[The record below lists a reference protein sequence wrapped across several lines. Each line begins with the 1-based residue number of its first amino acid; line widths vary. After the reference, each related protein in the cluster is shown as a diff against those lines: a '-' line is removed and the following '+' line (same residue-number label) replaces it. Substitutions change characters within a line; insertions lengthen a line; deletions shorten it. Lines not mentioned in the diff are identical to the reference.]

1 MKKRAVSAKHAT
13 KIDIDTSQKSVVEMN
28 SLIHDKVVY
37 VQKIIQN
44 TVLSINQYKKY
55 EIFSNSDVILCI
67 SSLTD
72 LYDKCKNILQKL
84 ANMPSIRVDQIT
96 APSATQSSVYN
107 EMNVLIEQL
116 QQIVERLAIIVC
128 GFGTLNLDDL
138 FFISFGSELT
148 GKKWSEPIW
157 DDKYQLLLKYLHPI
171 GYKTHYWKNKSKPKD
186 LVVTPPTSAS
196 TILYCSNKITDTT
209 ITLETANQF
218 ECFDIDQSAKSVY
231 VKIYGLRL
239 VVHSEKK
246 QKTLVINCL
255 VDNIVLDCVTNA
267 YIDYQ
272 KYMALN
278 QTDPTTDIDI
288 MRRMVDAFT
297 LKDMLIYGYGDVLK
311 KYNSVMVEVNYIK
324 NTKLDVIIKK
334 FLDMDV
340 VSQRDMLIHLLM
352 YNKEDDIQYITYLLY
367 NLITTP
373 NVSLSNNGGMSG
385 SSAISPMDS
394 AEQMLIYESFPWRI
408 KLYFKD
414 TMKNTIKYTKD
425 MIHKYDVNRVS
436 IEQQI
441 YVMKAPENVKEK
453 AILKLKEIK
462 GKPDDS
468 GNKAKQ
474 YLEGLLKIPFGVFRE
489 EPILKKIPAINAG
502 FMEWIDK
509 LPASIK
515 STIPNKK
522 KYSTF
527 EILQIIQR
535 VTVFLATQ
543 MPDEYTAVLKQM
555 NVKQINNAVAWVNG
569 VYKTLG
575 LSSHIPSTKSKDE
588 KIGAIQEFV
597 SEFRADMQS
606 MAGLYDSSVDGS
618 GLVRTIRSMEQSKTN
633 ILNIKH
639 SLNEVGE
646 ILDASIHGHTHAKDQ
661 IMKIVGQ
668 WMNGEQSG
676 YCFGFEGSPGIGKT
690 SLAKKGLAQCLRDGD
705 STRPFAFI
713 ALGGSCN
720 GSTLEGHSYTYVNST
735 WGRIVDILMD
745 TKCMNPIIYI
755 DELDKVSKTEHG
767 KEIIGIL
774 THLIDTT
781 QNDVFQ
787 DKYFSGIDIDLSKAL
802 FIFSYNDP
810 TQIDRILLDRIH
822 RIKFDNLSLDD
833 KIVIVRKYI
842 LPEIN
847 RKMGF
852 DTIVEL
858 TDDTIEYLITT
869 YTFESGVRKLKEVL
883 FDLFGEINI
892 ELLKCHEVDAISLPI
907 VLTPESIETKYLKKY
922 DAITDK
928 KIHDFD
934 EVGVINGLWASMYG
948 KGGVIPI
955 QTMFYPSNSFL
966 ELKLTGMQGDVM
978 KESMNVAK
986 SLAWQL
992 LEEHEQEALVKQF
1005 EKTKC
1010 QGLHIHCPDGAVSKD
1025 GPSAGT
1031 AITLA
1036 ILSLFMNKSICYDVA
1051 ITGEIT
1057 LQGNVTEI
1065 GGLEDKIIG
1074 GIKAGV
1080 KTFLYPSRNKKE
1092 FDKFW
1097 GKYQNKNVV
1106 KGIAFHPVDTI
1117 HDTFP
1122 HIFKSGGGAP
1132 NEFPPLL
1139 GADRPQSLRPNGA
1152 TGNATTSH

>member
-1 MKKRAVSAKHAT
+1 MKKRAEPAKHAT
-13 KIDIDTSQKSVVEMN
+13 KIDIDTNQKSILEIN
-28 SLIHDKVVY
+28 SLIHDKVIY
-37 VQKIIQN
+37 IQKIIQN

-72 LYDKCKNILQKL
+72 LYEKCKNILQKL
-84 ANMPSIRVDQIT
+84 AHTPSVRVDEITTQNPSQIVSPIHT
-96 APSATQSSVYN
+96 EIN
-107 EMNVLIEQL
+107 GLIEQL
-116 QQIVERLAIIVC
+116 QQIIDRLSIIVC
-128 GFGTLNLDDL
+128 GFGTLNLEEL
-138 FFISFGSELT
+138 FFISFGSELSS
-148 GKKWSEPIW
+148 KKWSEPIW
-157 DDKYQLLLKYLHPI
+157 DDKYQLLLKYLRPI

-186 LVVTPPTSAS
+186 LVVTPPSSAS

-209 ITLETANQF
+209 PVIELANQF
-218 ECFDIDQSAKSVY
+218 ECFELDQTTKSVY
-231 VKIYGLRL
+231 VKIYGVRL
-239 VVHSEKK
+239 VVHSEKT
-246 QKTLVINCL
+246 QKTLIINCL
-255 VDNIVLDCVTNA
+255 VDNIVLDCMTNA

-278 QTDPTTDIDI
+278 QVAAAGGSVNVEI
-288 MRRMVDAFT
+288 MKRMIDAFT
-297 LKDMLIYGYGDVLK
+297 LKDMLVYGYGDVLK
-311 KYNSVMVEVNYIK
+311 KYNSIMSEVNYIK
-324 NTKLDVIIKK
+324 NTKLDAIIKK

-340 VSQRDMLIHLLM
+340 VSQRDMLIHLLV

-367 NLITTP
+367 DLITTP
-373 NVSLSNNGGMSG
+373 NVSLSNNSGLG
-385 SSAISPMDS
+385 SSAMAPMDS
-394 AEQMLIYESFPWRI
+394 ADQMLIYESFPWRI
-408 KLYFKD
+408 KLYFKE
-414 TMKNTIKYTKD
+414 TMKNTIRYTKE

-453 AILKLKEIK
+453 AIIKLKEIK

-474 YLEGLLKIPFGVFRE
+474 YLEGLLKIPFGVYRE
-489 EPILKKIPAINAG
+489 EPILKKIRNINAG
-502 FMEWIDK
+502 FLEWKDK
-509 LPASIK
+509 LHESLK
-515 STIPNKK
+515 CKIPEKD
-522 KYSTF
+522 KYSTV
-527 EILQIIQR
+527 EILQIIQG
-535 VTVFLATQ
+535 VSLYLITQ
-543 MPDEYTAVLKQM
+543 MPQEYLALLKSM
-555 NVKQINNAVAWVNG
+555 NMKQLNSAIAWING
-569 VYKTLG
+569 IYKTLG
-575 LSSHIPSTKSKDE
+575 IPKHVLSTKTKDE
-588 KIGAIQEFV
+588 KIVALQEFIN
-597 SEFRADMQS
+597 EFGSDAKHI
-606 MAGLYDSSVDGS
+606 AGLYDASLDGYCLTKTL
-618 GLVRTIRSMEQSKTN
+618 GLMDNTKSN
-633 ILNIKH
+633 ILDIKT
-639 SLNEVGE
+639 SLDDITE
-646 ILDASIHGHTHAKDQ
+646 ILDASIHGHAHAKSQ
-661 IMKIVGQ
+661 ILKIIGQ

-690 SLAKKGLAQCLRDGD
+690 SLAKKGLAQCLKDGTT
-705 STRPFAFI
+705 SRPFAFI

-810 TQIDRILLDRIH
+810 AQIDRILLDRIH
-822 RIKFDNLSLDD
+822 RIKFDNLSLDE

-852 DTIVEL
+852 QNTVEL
-858 TDDTIEYLITT
+858 SDDIIEYLITA

-892 ELLKCHEVDAISLPI
+892 ELLKCQNPETMVFPI
-907 VLTPESIETKYLKKY
+907 VLTEHDIETKYLKKY
-922 DAITDK
+922 DAMNEK

-955 QTMFYPSNSFL
+955 QTMFFPSNNFL

-992 LEEHEQEALVKQF
+992 LEEHEQETLVKHF
-1005 EKTKC
+1005 EKSKC

-1036 ILSLFMNKSICYDVA
+1036 ILSLFMNKPIKYDVA

-1097 GKYQNKNVV
+1097 AKYQNKKVV
-1106 KGIAFHPVDTI
+1106 EGISFHAVDTI

-1122 HIFKSGGGAP
+1122 HIFKD
-1132 NEFPPLL
+1132 LI
-1139 GADRPQSLRPNGA
+1139 
-1152 TGNATTSH
+1152 TH

>member
-1 MKKRAVSAKHAT
+1 MKKRAEPAKHAT
-13 KIDIDTSQKSVVEMN
+13 KIDIDTSQKSVLEIN

-72 LYDKCKNILQKL
+72 LYDKCKSILNKL
-84 ANMPSIRVDQIT
+84 AQMPSIRVDQI
-96 APSATQSSVYN
+96 ATQ
-107 EMNVLIEQL
+107 NVAQSGTTSQSEINALIEQL
-116 QQIVERLAIIVC
+116 QQIIDRLSIIVC
-128 GFGTLNLDDL
+128 GFGTWNLEDL
-138 FFISFGSELT
+138 FFISFGSELS
-148 GKKWSEPIW
+148 GKKWAEPIW
-157 DDKYQLLLKYLHPI
+157 DDKYQLLLKYLRPI

-186 LVVTPPTSAS
+186 LVTTLPSSAS
-196 TILYCSNKITDTT
+196 TILYCSNKITENT
-209 ITLETANQF
+209 IVVETANQF
-218 ECFDIDQSAKSVY
+218 ECFELDPTTKSMY
-231 VKIYGLRL
+231 VKIYGVRL
-239 VVHSEKK
+239 VVHSEKT
-246 QKTLVINCL
+246 QKTLIINCL
-255 VDNIVLDCVTNA
+255 VDNIVLDCLTNS

-278 QTDPTTDIDI
+278 QVAGAVDADI
-288 MRRMVDAFT
+288 MRRMIDAFT
-297 LKDMLIYGYGDVLK
+297 LKDLLVYGYGDVLK
-311 KYNSVMVEVNYIK
+311 KYNSVVTEVNYIK
-324 NTKLDVIIKK
+324 NTKLDIIIKK

-340 VSQRDMLIHLLM
+340 VSQRDMLIHLLV

-367 NLITTP
+367 DLITTP
-373 NVSLSNNGGMSG
+373 NVSLSSNGGVSGASSMMS
-385 SSAISPMDS
+385 PVDS
-394 AEQMLIYESFPWRI
+394 AEQMLIYDSFPWRI
-408 KLYFKD
+408 KLYFKE
-414 TMKNTIKYTKD
+414 TMKNTIKYTKE

-474 YLEGLLKIPFGVFRE
+474 YLEGLLKIPFGVYRE
-489 EPILKKIPAINAG
+489 EPILKKIRAINSG
-502 FMEWIDK
+502 FMDWVDK
-509 LPASIK
+509 LPASIRA
-515 STIPNKK
+515 SIPKK
-522 KYSTF
+522 EKYSTV

-535 VTVFLATQ
+535 VTAHVTTQ
-543 MPDEYTAVLKQM
+543 MPTEYTALLKSL
-555 NVKQINNAVAWVNG
+555 NVKQVNSAVAWMNG
-569 VYKTLG
+569 VYKALG
-575 LSSHIPSTKSKDE
+575 VSRHIPSTKTKDE
-588 KIGAIQEFV
+588 KVTAIQEFV
-597 SEFRADMQS
+597 AEFGRDAQHI
-606 MAGLYDSSVDGS
+606 AGIYDASVDG
-618 GLVRTIRSMEQSKTN
+618 GLVRTMTAMQQTKSN
-633 ILNIKH
+633 IIDIKH
-639 SLNEVGE
+639 SLDEIGE
-646 ILDASIHGHTHAKDQ
+646 ILDASIHGHVHAKTQ
-661 IMKIVGQ
+661 IMKIIGQ

-705 STRPFAFI
+705 TSRPFAFI

-735 WGRIVDILMD
+735 WGRIADILMD

-810 TQIDRILLDRIH
+810 AQIDRILLDRIH
-822 RIKFDNLSLDD
+822 RIKFDNLSLDE

-852 DTIVEL
+852 QDTVVL
-858 TDDTIEYLITT
+858 SDDIIEYLITA

-892 ELLKCHEVDAISLPI
+892 ELLKCHDVDAITIPI
-907 VLTPESIETKYLKKY
+907 VLTEHDIETKYLKKY
-922 DAITDK
+922 DAMNEK

-955 QTMFYPSNSFL
+955 QTMFFPSNNFL

-992 LEEHEQEALVKQF
+992 LEEHEQEALVKHF
-1005 EKTKC
+1005 EKSKC

-1036 ILSLFMNKSICYDVA
+1036 ILSLFMNKPIRYDVA

-1097 GKYQNKNVV
+1097 KKYHNKKVV
-1106 KGIAFHPVDTI
+1106 GGIAFHAVETI

-1122 HIFKSGGGAP
+1122 HIFGGELPPKSPTPPTAENLRETSLGGGELP
-1132 NEFPPLL
+1132 
-1139 GADRPQSLRPNGA
+1139 
-1152 TGNATTSH
+1152 